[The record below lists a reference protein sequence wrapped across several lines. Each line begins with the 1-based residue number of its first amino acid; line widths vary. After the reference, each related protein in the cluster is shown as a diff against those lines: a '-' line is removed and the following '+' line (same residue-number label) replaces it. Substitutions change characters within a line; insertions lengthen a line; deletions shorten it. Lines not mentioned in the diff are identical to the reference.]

1 MRGNTLTNNST
12 NFKIHTIMNKHYKII
27 ISLVVAL
34 FSGLNG
40 LYAQNIPV
48 QINNTWY
55 NLDYDNVPE
64 ICVPIQDTIVATIDA
79 SWEQGNGVVY
89 HAWSLQGD
97 LQYATGY
104 SASSFPTI
112 KVVSPLNGYGKG
124 RITYRYRTSGCSS
137 AVHFDVF
144 KSFQLPNDIEIK
156 GPECVVSGQDVVYSI
171 TPLVTK
177 NLNHQI
183 GIDTYY
189 WNILDN
195 RPSFVDTILYV
206 SGDGSSITFK
216 VGTVTD
222 NMQIVAGIGQCNGDR
237 ISKTLGKATPRPE
250 FESDTMLVPYGTEPF
265 RIGLKNAQSNINYTW
280 RCSNGNFELLQT
292 TGDTITIQ
300 PKVSISD
307 IKGMGCDLTVTA
319 KFKSISCDT
328 TETKVHIARMWGN
341 VTISPE
347 VSCVAVGD
355 TLEFT
360 VAGDIP
366 SSNTKCSWTYP
377 ASWGGRVSS
386 KNSQTIRIAPNQYA
400 ALRDTVWVRSANP
413 NDTTKSVFAVVH
425 VKPAQITEIESSPC
439 LTTGELQ
446 TFTIDT
452 VGLLPHAKSFHWV
465 IDAAVTFTGENTTSI
480 SFAPTGGTTALSVTP
495 IGEDGCDG
503 ETYTQYLALPP
514 QKPDSILTEDTC
526 LFTGRTLDVELSIK
540 TPKAGQTYH
549 WSRLN
554 NWTIS
559 SDLSD
564 SSIVTYHTTNALQGN
579 YPVSAWATTAEACGN
594 SPSTVNTIKVKP
606 QEWSIEYIDTEF
618 LFGFQSGRFFL
629 QKNGIRQLQTTA
641 NWYIDGVLKSS
652 QSNNLQVEEPN
663 DYPLGYVEAKFEYN
677 DCEIIVGWSESS
689 SISKRRQVSDNAKLL
704 DVIISPN
711 PANNSIKIDLPD
723 NNVYSLVIFSLSGD
737 LISAQYIEGMSAQID
752 VVNIPNGNYYFV
764 ISDNSRRVAKQIIIQ
779 H

>member
-1 MRGNTLTNNST
+1 
-12 NFKIHTIMNKHYKII
+12 MNKHYKII

-48 QINNTWY
+48 QINNTAY

-79 SWEQGNGVVY
+79 TWEQDYGVNY
-89 HAWSLQGD
+89 HTWILQGD
-97 LQYATGY
+97 LAFAEG
-104 SASSFPTI
+104 SSSSSFPTV
-112 KVVSPLNGYGKG
+112 KVVSPQNGYGKG
-124 RITYRYRTSGCSS
+124 RVTYRYRTSGCSS

-144 KSFQLPNDIEIK
+144 KSFALPEGLEIK
-156 GPECVVSGQDVVYSI
+156 GPECVVTGEDVVYSI

-189 WNILDN
+189 WNILEN
-195 RPSFVDTILYV
+195 TPSFVDEILYV

-222 NMQIVAGIGQCNGDR
+222 NMQIVAGIGQCNEDR

-280 RCSNGNFELLQT
+280 RCTSGNFELLQT

-307 IKGMGCDLTVTA
+307 IKGTGCDLIVTA
-319 KFKSISCDT
+319 KYINNSCDT
-328 TETKVHIARMWGN
+328 SETKVHIGRMWGH

-347 VSCVAVGD
+347 ENCVAVGD
-355 TLEFT
+355 TIEFT
-360 VAGDIP
+360 VGGDIP
-366 SSNTKCSWTYP
+366 SSNTQCSWTYP

-386 KNSQTIRIAPNQYA
+386 KNTQTIRIAPNQYA

-413 NDTTKSVFAVVH
+413 SDTTKSVFAVVH

-439 LTTGELQ
+439 LTIGELQ

-480 SFAPTGGTTALSVTP
+480 SFVPTGGTTALSVTP

-514 QKPDSILTEDTC
+514 QQPDSILSEDTC
-526 LFTGRTLDVELSIK
+526 LFSGKALDVELSIK
-540 TPKAGQTYH
+540 SPKAGQTYH

-559 SDLSD
+559 SDLPD
-564 SSIVTYHTTNALQGN
+564 SSIVTYHTTGVWQGN
-579 YPVSAWATTAEACGN
+579 YPVSAWATTADACGN
-594 SPSTVNTIKVKP
+594 SPATNYTIQV
-606 QEWSIEYIDTEF
+606 DTMDWEINVYNMGK
-618 LFGFQSGRFFL
+618 FGRYCSL
-629 QKNGIRQLQTTA
+629 YKNGVEMEDQSADWVFVGESTTQNFYDIPCY
-641 NWYIDGVLKSS
+641 NWLS
-652 QSNNLQVEEPN
+652 QSFGELLSITATLEVDGCIILLEWPTNNSNPSNSAPKVRR
-663 DYPLGYVEAKFEYN
+663 
-677 DCEIIVGWSESS
+677 
-689 SISKRRQVSDNAKLL
+689 SISEDIMNTSIQISNDKKITYNLEDKIYLVSIFGCDGKLIMREKINGETSRT
-704 DVIISPN
+704 DIS
-711 PANNSIKIDLPD
+711 
-723 NNVYSLVIFSLSGD
+723 G
-737 LISAQYIEGMSAQID
+737 LI
-752 VVNIPNGNYYFV
+752 PGNYILV
-764 ISDNSRRVAKQIIIQ
+764 ISDGISLETQQLQIVK
-779 H
+779 

>member
-1 MRGNTLTNNST
+1 
-12 NFKIHTIMNKHYKII
+12 MNKHYKII

-40 LYAQNIPV
+40 LFAQNIPV

-64 ICVPIQDTIVATIDA
+64 ICVPLQDTIVATIDVD
-79 SWEQGNGVVY
+79 WEQDNMVNY
-89 HAWSLQGD
+89 HTWTLQGD

-104 SASSFPTI
+104 SASSFPTV

-124 RITYRYRTSGCSS
+124 RITYRYRNTGCSS
-137 AVHFDVF
+137 GVHFDVF
-144 KSFQLPNDIEIK
+144 KSFALPEGLEIK
-156 GPECVVSGQDVVYSI
+156 GPECVVTGEDVVYSI

-189 WNILDN
+189 WNILEN
-195 RPSFVDTILYV
+195 TPSFVDEILYV

-222 NMQIVAGIGQCNGDR
+222 NMQIVAGIGQCNEDR

-250 FESDTMLVPYGTEPF
+250 FESDTMLVPYGTDAF

-280 RCSNGNFELLQT
+280 RCNNGNFELLQT

-307 IKGMGCDLTVTA
+307 IKGTGCDLIVTA
-319 KFKSISCDT
+319 KYINNSCDT
-328 TETKVHIARMWGN
+328 SETKVHIGRMWGH

-377 ASWGGRVSS
+377 AHWGGRVSS
-386 KNSQTIRIAPNQYA
+386 KNTQTIRIAPTEYA
-400 ALRDTVWVRSANP
+400 ALKDTLWVRSANP
-413 NDTTKSVFAVVH
+413 SDTTKSVFAVVH

-465 IDAAVTFTGENTTSI
+465 VDTAVTITGEGTTSI

-495 IGEDGCDG
+495 IGEDDCNG

-514 QKPDSILTEDTC
+514 QQPDSIRSEDTC
-526 LFTGRTLDVELSIK
+526 LFSGKALDVELSIK
-540 TPKAGQTYH
+540 TTVPGHTYH

-559 SDLSD
+559 SDLPD
-564 SSIVTYHTTNALQGN
+564 SSIVTYHTTNAWQGN
-579 YPVSAWATTAEACGN
+579 YPVSAWATTAEGCGN
-594 SPSTVNTIKVKP
+594 SPATNYTIKV
-606 QEWSIEYIDTEF
+606 DTMDWEINVYNMGK
-618 LFGFQSGRFFL
+618 FGRYCSL
-629 QKNGIRQLQTTA
+629 YKNGVEMEDQSADWVFVGESTTQNFYDIPCY
-641 NWYIDGVLKSS
+641 NWLS
-652 QSNNLQVEEPN
+652 QSFGELLSITATLEVDGCIIPLEWPTNNSNPSNSAPKVRR
-663 DYPLGYVEAKFEYN
+663 
-677 DCEIIVGWSESS
+677 
-689 SISKRRQVSDNAKLL
+689 SISEDIMNTSIQISNDKKITYNLEDKIYLVSIFGCDGKLIMREKINGESTRT
-704 DVIISPN
+704 DIS
-711 PANNSIKIDLPD
+711 
-723 NNVYSLVIFSLSGD
+723 G
-737 LISAQYIEGMSAQID
+737 LI
-752 VVNIPNGNYYFV
+752 PGNYILV
-764 ISDNSRRVAKQIIIQ
+764 ISDGIMFETQQIQIVK
-779 H
+779 